1 MGTAQWGLLLCWSFT
16 MFSTL
21 ERAGDGGGHKGG
33 GGTKGLARG
42 QHTARLRPM
51 LHSYASRL

>member
-1 MGTAQWGLLLCWSFT
+1 MGQPILGSDPVLMGTAQWGLLPRWSFT

-33 GGTKGLARG
+33 GPRDWLEGNT
-42 QHTARLRPM
+42 RPT
-51 LHSYASRL
+51 

>member
-21 ERAGDGGGHKGG
+21 ERAGDGGGHKGDWLEG
-33 GGTKGLARG
+33 NTRLA
-42 QHTARLRPM
+42 
-51 LHSYASRL
+51 